1 MEYPKFLMGDNT
13 EFPDSNFV
21 IHTDFPR
28 FIIDLTTD
36 DIEFLEDL
44 DKSEQA
50 ELEAEMT
57 NLIEMATEFY
67 DSEIAKYEA

>member
-1 MEYPKFLMGDNT
+1 MADNT
-13 EFPDSNFV
+13 DYPESNFV

-36 DIEFLEDL
+36 EIEFLEDL

-50 ELEAEMT
+50 ELEAEMAS
-57 NLIEMATEFY
+57 LIDMATEFY
-67 DSEIAKYEA
+67 DSEIEKYEA

>member
-1 MEYPKFLMGDNT
+1 MIYPKFLMADNT
-13 EFPDSNFV
+13 DYPESNFV

-36 DIEFLEDL
+36 EIEFLEDL

-50 ELEAEMT
+50 ELEAEMAS
-57 NLIEMATEFY
+57 LIDMATEFY
-67 DSEIAKYEA
+67 DSEIEKYEA